1 MFDCNLYP
9 KIQYLYK
16 SKIIEMG
23 KKPKYTKFKDLD
35 KEHQRLLGRER
46 TLLRM
51 INDRMDKL
59 KPHLKIVNKFRKE
72 LEPLEDELEGLKI
85 KIKCV
90 VDENLFTPKI
100 TIIRKTLLK
109 KYTYYYGRI
118 TFSDDRKDIQIPKRI
133 VEKTKRDII
142 QINEDRKKVGKE
154 PLFNN
159 DLEEETQLKGRL
171 EIWVL
176 DWWMEIGILK
186 KK

>member
-1 MFDCNLYP
+1 
-9 KIQYLYK
+9 
-16 SKIIEMG
+16 MG

-35 KEHQRLLGRER
+35 KDHQRLLGRER
-46 TLLRM
+46 RLMNM
-51 INDRMDKL
+51 IDDRMVKL
-59 KPHLKIVNKFRKE
+59 KPHLKIVNKLRKE
-72 LEPLEDELEGLKI
+72 LEPIEDELEGLKI
-85 KIKCV
+85 KIKDV

-118 TFSDDRKDIQIPKRI
+118 TFSEKRKDIQIPKRI
-133 VEKTKRDII
+133 VEKTKKDII

-154 PLFNN
+154 LLFNN
-159 DLEEETQLKGRL
+159 DIEKETQLKGRL

>member
-1 MFDCNLYP
+1 
-9 KIQYLYK
+9 
-16 SKIIEMG
+16 MG

-46 TLLRM
+46 TLMRM
-51 INDRMDKL
+51 INDRMVKL

-72 LEPLEDELEGLKI
+72 LEPLEDELEELKVKI
-85 KIKCV
+85 KGV

-118 TFSDDRKDIQIPKRI
+118 TFSEERKDVQIPKRI
-133 VEKTKRDII
+133 VDKTKINII
-142 QINEDRKKVGKE
+142 QINENRKKVGKE

-159 DLEEETQLKGRL
+159 DIDEENQLKRRLEE
-171 EIWVL
+171 WVL
-176 DWWMEIGILK
+176 DWWMDEGILK

>member
-1 MFDCNLYP
+1 
-9 KIQYLYK
+9 
-16 SKIIEMG
+16 MG

-35 KEHQRLLGRER
+35 REYKWLLGRER
-46 TLLRM
+46 RLLNM
-51 INDRMDKL
+51 IDDRMVKL

-72 LEPLEDELEGLKI
+72 LEPIEDELEGLKI
-85 KIKCV
+85 KIKSV

-118 TFSDDRKDIQIPKRI
+118 TFSEKRKDIQIPKRI
-133 VEKTKRDII
+133 VEKTKKDII
-142 QINEDRKKVGKE
+142 QINENRKKVGKE

-159 DLEEETQLKGRL
+159 DIEKETQLKERL
-171 EIWVL
+171 GVWVL

>member
-1 MFDCNLYP
+1 MT
-9 KIQYLYK
+9 
-16 SKIIEMG
+16 

-46 TLLRM
+46 RLIGM
-51 INDRMDKL
+51 INDRMEKL

-72 LEPLEDELEGLKI
+72 LEPIEEELEGLKM
-85 KIKCV
+85 KIKGI

-118 TFSDDRKDIQIPKRI
+118 TFSEKRKDIQIPKRI
-133 VEKTKRDII
+133 VEKIKRDII

-154 PLFNN
+154 LLFNN
-159 DLEEETQLKGRL
+159 DIEEENQIKGRL
-171 EIWVL
+171 ELWVL
-176 DWWMEIGILK
+176 DWWMEVGILK

>member
-1 MFDCNLYP
+1 
-9 KIQYLYK
+9 
-16 SKIIEMG
+16 MG

-35 KEHQRLLGRER
+35 REYKWLLGRER
-46 TLLRM
+46 RLIRM
-51 INDRMDKL
+51 IENRMVKL
-59 KPHLKIVNKFRKE
+59 KPPLKIVNKLRKE
-72 LEPLEDELEGLKI
+72 LEPIEDELEGLKI
-85 KIKCV
+85 KIKGII
-90 VDENLFTPKI
+90 DENLFTPKI

-118 TFSDDRKDIQIPKRI
+118 TFSEKRKDIQIPKRI

-159 DLEEETQLKGRL
+159 DIEEENQLKGRL
-171 EIWVL
+171 EVWVL
-176 DWWMEIGILK
+176 DWWMEVGILK